1 MARRHTRSEDS
12 LRRKKGRKKGAP
24 RILIV
29 CEGEKT
35 ETNYFTAIR
44 RERRISSTRVRI
56 MPSDFGTDP
65 LNVVNYA
72 LDQFLKEGK
81 AFDQVYA
88 VFDRDDH
95 LNFHNALSRAAALDE
110 TYRNDAGVLVP
121 FNAVPSVPNFELW
134 ILLHFRDVLAPM
146 HRTAV
151 YAELR
156 RPGVYPAYAKNIV
169 TAYEDTKAHIADATK
184 RAVHLRGLFE
194 PPNGTDPY
202 TDVDV
207 LAGTILAIPSA
218 WA

>member
-1 MARRHTRSEDS
+1 MARRSRSEATF
-12 LRRKKGRKKGAP
+12 RRREGRKKGAP

-35 ETNYFTAIR
+35 ETNYFNAIR
-44 RERRISSTRVRI
+44 RERRISSARVRI

-72 LDQFLKEGK
+72 LDQFLKEDK
-81 AFDQVYA
+81 AFDLVYA

-95 LNFHNALSRAAALDE
+95 LNFNNALSRAAALDE
-110 TYRNDAGVLVP
+110 SHKNDAGVPVP
-121 FNAVPSVPNFELW
+121 FKAIPSVPNFELW
-134 ILLHFRDVLAPM
+134 LLLHFRDVLAPI
-146 HRTAV
+146 HRATV

-156 RPGVYPAYAKNIV
+156 KPGIYPAYAKNIAS
-169 TAYEDTKAHIADATK
+169 AYDDTKARIAAATQ
-184 RAVHLRGLFE
+184 RAVHLRGLFT

-207 LAGTILAIPSA
+207 LAATILAIPSA

>member
-1 MARRHTRSEDS
+1 M
-12 LRRKKGRKKGAP
+12 RRKNGRKKGAP

-44 RERRISSTRVRI
+44 QERRLSSARVRI
-56 MPSDFGTDP
+56 LPSDFGTDP

-72 LDQFLKEGK
+72 VDQFLKEGK
-81 AFDQVYA
+81 TFDQVYA

-95 LNFHNALSRAAALDE
+95 HNFHNALNRAAALDKA
-110 TYRNDAGVLVP
+110 YRNDAGVLVP
-121 FNAVPSVPNFELW
+121 FMAVPSVPNFELW
-134 ILLHFRDVLAPM
+134 ILLHFRDVLASI
-146 HRTAV
+146 HRTEV

-156 RPGVYPAYAKNIV
+156 KPGVYPAYAKNIA
-169 TAYEDTKAHIADATK
+169 TAYEDTKARIADATT
-184 RAVHLRGLFE
+184 RAVLLRGLFA
-194 PPNGTDPY
+194 PPNGSDPY

>member
-1 MARRHTRSEDS
+1 MARRSRSETTF
-12 LRRKKGRKKGAP
+12 RRREGRKKGAP

-35 ETNYFTAIR
+35 ETNYFNAIR
-44 RERRISSTRVRI
+44 RERRISSARVRI

-72 LDQFLKEGK
+72 LDQFLKEDK
-81 AFDQVYA
+81 AFDLVYA

-110 TYRNDAGVLVP
+110 SHKNDAGVLVP
-121 FNAVPSVPNFELW
+121 FKAIPSVPNFELW
-134 ILLHFRDVLAPM
+134 LLLHFRDVLAPI

-156 RPGVYPAYAKNIV
+156 KAGVYPAYAKNIAS
-169 TAYEDTKAHIADATK
+169 AYDDTKACMAAATQ
-184 RAVHLRGLFE
+184 RAVHLRGLFT

-207 LAGTILAIPSA
+207 LAATILAIPSA